1 MQRKTLT
8 FAFMDPPQGS
18 ARTAITKRLIELA
31 VKRGHDVNVFAYRG
45 EPGQT
50 AQIHNGVVNGAA
62 TAEELSRDWIAALMQ
77 RATAKGVRVDWVACT
92 QERETDESIVGVR
105 RGSHADFW
113 DMAANSYNML
123 VVPTA

>member
-18 ARTAITKRLIELA
+18 ARTAIAMRLIELA
-31 VKRGHDVNVFAYRG
+31 VKRGHDVNVFSYRG

-50 AQIHNGVVNGAA
+50 AELHNGHAKGPDC
-62 TAEELSRDWIAALMQ
+62 AEELSRDWIASLMQ
-77 RATAKGVRVDWVACT
+77 KATTKGVRVDWVACT
-92 QERETDESIVGVR
+92 YEPEIDETLVGVR